1 MYTFFPPVGLHAR
14 KLIYSFQTPKSTPH
28 SAIFMTKAA
37 ETAQTIKKKS
47 RADVNGEW
55 TFLFLGSKGHD
66 CGEPKQSVTPKEPG
80 PLKR

>member
-1 MYTFFPPVGLHAR
+1 
-14 KLIYSFQTPKSTPH
+14 
-28 SAIFMTKAA
+28 MTKAA